1 MDLSIPRKKEKS
13 MAEIIP
19 TQKEEKKVDR
29 RVQRTRQALRAALV
43 ELIREK
49 GYDAISVEE
58 ITQRANLGRATFYLH
73 YKDKDD
79 ILLEEFSEKVSD
91 QVRLISEI
99 PATFWAPDQ
108 VSQNHGDRNKLILP
122 ILHIFNHAAENAEFY
137 RVMLRGQTSKRIA
150 DRINAIVVASYNEVI
165 GVKYV
170 NKPALLYQE
179 IPLDILAV
187 YFSGALLSCLAWWL
201 EQSPTLSPEMMTLIF
216 QNMYIPGVIKVMS
229 ESKIG

>member
-1 MDLSIPRKKEKS
+1 MSELAPV
-13 MAEIIP
+13 
-19 TQKEEKKVDR
+19 QKEAKKVDR
-29 RVQRTRQALRAALV
+29 RIQRTRLALRKALV
-43 ELIREK
+43 DLIQEK

-108 VSQNHGDRNKLILP
+108 LSGTHGDRKKLIPPML
-122 ILHIFNHAAENAEFY
+122 LIFKHAAENAEFY
-137 RVMLRGQTSKRIA
+137 RVMLRGESSKRIA

-165 GVKYV
+165 GTKFP
-170 NKPALLYQE
+170 NKPALIYQE
-179 IPLDILAV
+179 IPLDLLAV
-187 YFSGALLSCLAWWL
+187 YFSGALLSCISWWL
-201 EQSPTLSPEMMTLIF
+201 EQSPAPTPEMMTLAF
-216 QNMYIPGVIKVMS
+216 QNLYIPGVHKVIS
-229 ESKIG
+229 ESKLD